1 MLNSLPLHLLDKS
14 RNKYCVKLNDT
25 WKVDS
30 KSEEIIRRLFDKAK
44 EVYLVRNDD
53 DTVEIIMKKNN
64 KFKTMYDEK
73 GKILKYINDQIML
86 KNNVKL
92 IDE

>member
-14 RNKYCVKLNDT
+14 RNKYCVKLNDA
-25 WKVDS
+25 WKIDS
-30 KSEEIIRRLFDKAK
+30 NGKEIIKRLANKVQ
-44 EVYLVRNDD
+44 EVYLVRNAD
-53 DTVEIIMKKNN
+53 DTIEIIMKKNN
-64 KFKTMYDEK
+64 KFKSMYDEK
-73 GKILKYINDQIML
+73 GKILEYINDQIML

>member
-1 MLNSLPLHLLDKS
+1 LDKS
-14 RNKYCVKLNDT
+14 RNKYCVKLNDA

-30 KSEEIIRRLFDKAK
+30 KGEEIIRRLSNKTKD
-44 EVYLVRNDD
+44 VYLVKNAD

-64 KFKTMYDEK
+64 KFKTMCDEK
-73 GKILKYINDQIML
+73 GKILEYINDQIML